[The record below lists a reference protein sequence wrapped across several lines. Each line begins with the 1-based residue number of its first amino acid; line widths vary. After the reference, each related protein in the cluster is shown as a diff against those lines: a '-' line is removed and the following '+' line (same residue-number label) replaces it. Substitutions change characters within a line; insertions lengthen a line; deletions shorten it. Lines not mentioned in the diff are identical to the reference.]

1 MSSRIKPLAVIALS
15 VMLVLALHGAFY
27 LRVPGLSWWDGG

>member
-15 VMLVLALHGAFY
+15 VMLVLALHGGLF
-27 LRVPGLSWWDGG
+27 LRVFGLSWWDGG

>member
-27 LRVPGLSWWDGG
+27 LRILSWWDGG